1 MERPRYTIQGGPADA
16 KRLARQASVMASATV
31 AFLTRI
37 GVQPGW
43 SCLDVGCG
51 TGQVTVELARL
62 VGEHGRVVG
71 TDIDADALDVARAA
85 ARAADVNVTFA
96 LADGIAPYE
105 RDAFDLAYSRL
116 MLSHLLEP
124 AAAVRAMAAS
134 VRPGGVVAV
143 EDLFTGTLHADPPTA
158 ALDRLQEVY
167 AATVR
172 FHGGD
177 PTIGPRLPAMLKAAG
192 LASPQVNT
200 VSNIMTTEDQKLFL
214 VDLLRNMQA
223 AIIETGACT
232 SAEFEDL
239 AAAVEAAARD
249 ERTVFYQARIHQVQ
263 ASRNAPDLSRVLQ
276 DSASRSQEE

>member
-1 MERPRYTIQGGPADA
+1 M
-16 KRLARQASVMASATV
+16 
-31 AFLTRI
+31 
-37 GVQPGW
+37 
-43 SCLDVGCG
+43 
-51 TGQVTVELARL
+51 
-62 VGEHGRVVG
+62 
-71 TDIDADALDVARAA
+71 ARAA

-96 LADGIAPYE
+96 VADGIAPYE

-143 EDLFTGTLHADPPTA
+143 EDLFTGTLHADPPAA

-172 FHGGD
+172 LHGGD

-192 LASPQVNT
+192 LASPQVTT

-214 VDLLRNMQA
+214 VDLLRNMQV
-223 AIIETGACT
+223 AITETGACT

-239 AAAVEAAARD
+239 AAAVEAAARG